1 MWREDVMPDV
11 KIDPELQKLL
21 PSLSADEL
29 TNLETSV
36 LSEGIRD
43 PLIVWQGS
51 GILLD
56 GHNRFMLAEQHG
68 LPYRV
73 QEMAFDTRDEA
84 RRWMIL
90 NQLSRRNLRPDAASY
105 LRGCLVRMTPREKGA
120 RTDATSSN
128 NLTRLQAVAD
138 EAGVTRQTLH
148 NDAAFA
154 EAVDAL
160 ADAVGEEAREL
171 ATSGRIPRKD
181 TKLLAQTLATD
192 PDAVKAS
199 VEKVLSGEQPDV
211 KQTMRAARRTRR
223 KEQAEAIIADAAPGD
238 LYDTRHG
245 DFRTVLTDIPDDSVA
260 LVFTDPPW
268 DDETARTLYEDL
280 FALAARILVPGGS
293 LITYVGHNALPQV
306 LATPNPLRYW
316 WPLAAVFEGGPT
328 PRLPGKFVLPEW
340 RPLLW
345 FVKGGRRSTEYLAD
359 CFRCSPEPDAKE
371 HHDWQQ
377 PETPASLCIERL
389 TDAGETVVDPFLGGG
404 TTGAAAVKL
413 GRLFVG
419 CDIDADA
426 LTIATGRI
434 AGYAKAARTTQ

>member
-1 MWREDVMPDV
+1 MREA
-11 KIDPELQKLL
+11 
-21 PSLSADEL
+21 PSE
-29 TNLETSV
+29 E
-36 LSEGIRD
+36 R
-43 PLIVWQGS
+43 
-51 GILLD
+51 
-56 GHNRFMLAEQHG
+56 
-68 LPYRV
+68 
-73 QEMAFDTRDEA
+73 
-84 RRWMIL
+84 
-90 NQLSRRNLRPDAASY
+90 
-105 LRGCLVRMTPREKGA
+105 A
-120 RTDATSSN
+120 RTDLSGGRTFRQSIAQET
-128 NLTRLQAVAD
+128 
-138 EAGVTRQTLH
+138 GVTDRTLR

-154 EAVDAL
+154 DAVDTL
-160 ADAVGEEAREL
+160 AATVGDEVREL

-223 KEQAEAIIADAAPGD
+223 KEQAEAIIADAAPGA
-238 LYDTRHG
+238 LYDTRLG
-245 DFRTVLTDIPDDSVA
+245 DFRTALADIPDDSVA

-293 LITYVGHNALPQV
+293 LVTYVGHNALPQV

-413 GRLFVG
+413 GRLFIG
-419 CDIDADA
+419 CDIDTDA

-434 AGYAKAARTTQ
+434 AGHVEAARATQ

>member
-1 MWREDVMPDV
+1 MPDV

-56 GHNRFMLAEQHG
+56 GHNRFALAEQHG

-105 LRGCLVRMTPREKGA
+105 LRGCLVRSL
-120 RTDATSSN
+120 DASPGRPQKLSN
-128 NLTRLQAVAD
+128 NLTISGAAEQT
-138 EAGVTRQTLH
+138 GVTRQTLH

-154 EAVDAL
+154 DAVDTL
-160 ADAVGEEAREL
+160 AATVGDEVREL

-223 KEQAEAIIADAAPGD
+223 KEQAEAIIADAAPGA
-238 LYDTRHG
+238 LYDTRLG
-245 DFRTVLTDIPDDSVA
+245 DFRTALADIPDDSVA

-293 LITYVGHNALPQV
+293 LVTYVGHNALPQV

-413 GRLFVG
+413 GRLFIG
-419 CDIDADA
+419 CDIDTDA

-434 AGYAKAARTTQ
+434 AGHVEAARATQ